1 MCGCMCLGRCVSVCG
16 GGWAVGGGGADD
28 VEVTL
33 CEVKKKAHI
42 KTWKHI

>member
-16 GGWAVGGGGADD
+16 GGGGVGADD